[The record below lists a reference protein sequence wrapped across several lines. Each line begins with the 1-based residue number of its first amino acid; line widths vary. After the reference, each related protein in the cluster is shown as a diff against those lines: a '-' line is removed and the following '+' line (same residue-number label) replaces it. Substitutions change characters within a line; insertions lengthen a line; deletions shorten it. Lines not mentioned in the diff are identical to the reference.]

1 MAPETFTNVNVE
13 LDQQTDVWALGV
25 ILMWTMT
32 ALQLLRLEPGQWG
45 QGQGE
50 QVDGFDDH
58 LHAGSLS
65 GRALCS
71 ILAWIKMKVG
81 NLTSSGSRWSMA
93 AFDFFLNSDVMICN
107 AQAGDASEWLAR
119 SWDYGTSWDYVRLHL
134 RYNAFRDQV
143 PWNRSL
149 IPDYLAVAPI
159 LDKVG

>member
-25 ILMWTMT
+25 ILMWMMT
-32 ALQLLRLEPGQWG
+32 ALQLLWLEPGQWG

-65 GRALCS
+65 GWALCS

-81 NLTSSGSRWSMA
+81 NLTSSGSCWSMA

-119 SWDYGTSWDYVRLHL
+119 SWDYRETMGHHGTMFCFISGIMPAETRCHGI
-134 RYNAFRDQV
+134 V
-143 PWNRSL
+143 PSFLTIWQ
-149 IPDYLAVAPI
+149 
-159 LDKVG
+159 